1 MKLKNWVVNLI
12 LLIQVLLF
20 IGLSCDADST
30 KVFIISKIIIIIPF
44 IINHIILVKF
54 SDLFK
59 EEV

>member
-12 LLIQVLLF
+12 VLIQILLF

-44 IINHIILVKF
+44 IINHIILVKY
-54 SDLFK
+54 SDIFK

>member
-12 LLIQVLLF
+12 VLIQVLLF

-44 IINHIILVKF
+44 TINHIILVKY